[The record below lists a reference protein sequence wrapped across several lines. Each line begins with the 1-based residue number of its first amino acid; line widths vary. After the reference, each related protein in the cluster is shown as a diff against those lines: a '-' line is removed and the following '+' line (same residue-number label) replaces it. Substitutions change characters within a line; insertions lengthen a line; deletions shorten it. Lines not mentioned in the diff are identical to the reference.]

1 MVSFQDLHVAVCC
14 GCSIYYNG
22 CYVLVCVRF
31 CKWIHQWNTT
41 NVVMFCF
48 VLSGFCDGCILYVN
62 GCCVLLFAVSIN
74 TEWTMYCNSCRVLL
88 SVVRFLTE
96 GIGWITYSKGCYGLF
111 YVLFTVKVVMICCLL
126 SALVKNIS
134 CRYKIQFCYIP
145 ILFHSL

>member
-1 MVSFQDLHVAVCC
+1 MCCLYCCSCHVLLCFVRFHRECVGCITYSQSCNVLFWVVITPIVVMVCC
-14 GCSIYYNG
+14 
-22 CYVLVCVRF
+22 
-31 CKWIHQWNTT
+31 
-41 NVVMFCF
+41 

-96 GIGWITYSKGCYGLF
+96 GIGWITYSKSCYVLF

-126 SALVKNIS
+126 SASVKNIS
-134 CRYKIQFCYIP
+134 CTAIVVMFCC
-145 ILFHSL
+145 LLL